1 MLKLRKYLKPFAVS
15 ILVIV
20 ALLFAQAMCELTMP
34 DYMSNIV
41 NVGINSNGIEDG
53 VLQAVRAQEYEK
65 LALFMSEEE
74 QQIFADNYTLVT
86 PSQASEAQLERY
98 PALADEDVYLLRE
111 DAVNTHEEIRQA
123 LSQAETYVAGIDQM
137 EVTLQEAMNDPNKA
151 AELSEEQQQLLA
163 VMQQLPQGTSVYD
176 VLGMLSSQQMADL
189 SAQMDEVAQALGESS
204 IDTANA
210 QYVYGEYTAIGMD
223 TEAIQYQYL
232 FVNGAWMLLL
242 ALGSAAAAV
251 AVGFLAS
258 RIAAGLGRDLRHDMF
273 RKVES
278 FSLAEFEHFSTNT
291 LLTRT
296 TNDIQQIQMVLV
308 MMLRMV
314 IYAPIIGIGALI
326 KVLNSD
332 VGMTWIIALVIVVIL
347 SIMTSAFLVVLPKFR
362 ITQKLMDHLNAV
374 VREFLDGMPVIRAF
388 NNQTVEEKKFEE
400 ANGRI
405 LKNLL
410 FVGRSMGLL
419 MPLIMLVMNCTSILI
434 VWVGAH
440 QIDAGVMQVGNMMA
454 FMQYAMQ
461 IIMAFMMITMMSI
474 MIPRASVAAG
484 RIAEVLESEPTIV
497 DPKQPADFMEE
508 KKGQVEFRDVSFR
521 YPGAEEPVLH
531 HLNFTAQPGKTTAFI
546 GSTGSGKSTLINLV
560 PRFFDA
566 SEGEVLVDGV
576 NVRDV
581 SQHELHERIG
591 YVPQKGYLF
600 SGTIASNLR
609 YAKEDAD
616 MEEMRKASEIAQAVE
631 FIDAKPEGFDTPIAQ
646 GGTNV
651 SGGQRQRLSIARA
664 LVKTSE
670 IFIFDD
676 TFSALDFKTDAS
688 LRKALAQMCKEKGS
702 TVLMVAQ
709 RISSILHADQI
720 VVLDKGSIVGIGT
733 HKELMANCDVYREIA
748 YSQLSKEE
756 LEDE

>member
-53 VLQAVRAQEYEK
+53 ILQAVRAQEYEK

-314 IYAPIIGIGALI
+314 IYAQHHRHRRADQGAELRCGHD
-326 KVLNSD
+326 LDHRSGHRGHPEHHD
-332 VGMTWIIALVIVVIL
+332 E
-347 SIMTSAFLVVLPKFR
+347 R
-362 ITQKLMDHLNAV
+362 IP
-374 VREFLDGMPVIRAF
+374 G
-388 NNQTVEEKKFEE
+388 
-400 ANGRI
+400 G
-405 LKNLL
+405 
-410 FVGRSMGLL
+410 
-419 MPLIMLVMNCTSILI
+419 
-434 VWVGAH
+434 
-440 QIDAGVMQVGNMMA
+440 
-454 FMQYAMQ
+454 
-461 IIMAFMMITMMSI
+461 
-474 MIPRASVAAG
+474 
-484 RIAEVLESEPTIV
+484 IAEIPHYPEADGSPECRRARVFGWHAGHPCLQQPESGR
-497 DPKQPADFMEE
+497 EE
-508 KKGQVEFRDVSFR
+508 V
-521 YPGAEEPVLH
+521 
-531 HLNFTAQPGKTTAFI
+531 
-546 GSTGSGKSTLINLV
+546 
-560 PRFFDA
+560 
-566 SEGEVLVDGV
+566 
-576 NVRDV
+576 
-581 SQHELHERIG
+581 
-591 YVPQKGYLF
+591 
-600 SGTIASNLR
+600 
-609 YAKEDAD
+609 
-616 MEEMRKASEIAQAVE
+616 
-631 FIDAKPEGFDTPIAQ
+631 
-646 GGTNV
+646 
-651 SGGQRQRLSIARA
+651 
-664 LVKTSE
+664 
-670 IFIFDD
+670 
-676 TFSALDFKTDAS
+676 
-688 LRKALAQMCKEKGS
+688 
-702 TVLMVAQ
+702 
-709 RISSILHADQI
+709 
-720 VVLDKGSIVGIGT
+720 
-733 HKELMANCDVYREIA
+733 
-748 YSQLSKEE
+748 
-756 LEDE
+756 